1 MNREEQRQALGGI
14 LESLGRAL
22 MELDNAKAEA
32 HRLRDGADGEVPFDE
47 ELCRQIEWLF
57 DDADEAAD
65 TVEAMLDELQEDEED
80 EP

>member
-14 LESLGRAL
+14 LGSLGRAL
-22 MELDNAKAEA
+22 RELDNARAEA

-47 ELCRQIEWLF
+47 ALCRTIEWLF

-65 TVEAMLDELQEDEED
+65 TVEAMLDELNEDEED
-80 EP
+80 E